1 MLHPKTIQFLTKL
14 KKNNSREW
22 FNEHRN
28 EYDAAKENFIEL
40 VNQILSKAGQFDQD
54 ISVLTYKDCIFRIN
68 RDVRFSKNKDPYKNN
83 MAAYFVKGGKK
94 SWLAGYYFHFE
105 PGGKSFIGGGLYGG
119 EPNQIKKVR
128 QEIDYD
134 WEAFKGFLQ
143 NKNFKKTFGD
153 LSREEGMSL
162 VREPKGY
169 DKDNP
174 AIDYIKLKNFIVS
187 VPVTDEELT
196 DQKLVKKIITAFT
209 TMQPLL
215 QFLNRAIED

>member
-1 MLHPKTIQFLTKL
+1 MLNAKTLQFLTKL

-22 FNEHRN
+22 FNQHRADY
-28 EYDAAKENFIEL
+28 EAAKENFIEL
-40 VNQILSKAGQFDQD
+40 VNQILANTSQFDEEL
-54 ISVLTYKDCIFRIN
+54 SLLTYKDCIFRIN

-94 SWLAGYYFHFE
+94 SWLAGYYFHCE

-119 EPNQIKKVR
+119 EPDQIKKVR
-128 QEIDYD
+128 QEIDYN
-134 WEAFKGFLQ
+134 WSAFKEILQ
-143 NKNFKKTFGD
+143 NKKFKKTFGD

-162 VREPKGY
+162 IREPKGY

-174 AIDYIKLKNFIVS
+174 AINYIKLKNFIVS
-187 VPVTDEELT
+187 VPISDEELI
-196 DQKLVKKIITAFT
+196 DKKLIKKIITCFA

-215 QFLNRAIED
+215 QFLNRAMED

>member
-1 MLHPKTIQFLTKL
+1 MLNPKTLQFLTKL

-22 FNEHRN
+22 FNLHRADY
-28 EYDAAKENFIEL
+28 EAAKENFIEL
-40 VNQILSKAGQFDQD
+40 VNQILANTSQFDQEL
-54 ISVLTYKDCIFRIN
+54 SLLTYKDCIFRIN

-94 SWLAGYYFHFE
+94 SWLAGYYFHCE

-119 EPNQIKKVR
+119 EPDQIKKVR
-128 QEIDYD
+128 QEIDYN
-134 WEAFKGFLQ
+134 WEEFKGILE
-143 NKNFKKTFGD
+143 NKIFKKIFED

-162 VREPKGY
+162 IREPKGY
-169 DKDNP
+169 EKDNP

-187 VPVTDEELT
+187 VPVSDEELT
-196 DQKLVKKIITAFT
+196 DKKLIKKIITCFA

>member
-40 VNQILSKAGQFDQD
+40 VNQILSQAGQFDQD

-134 WEAFKGFLQ
+134 WEAFKGILQ

-169 DKDNP
+169 EKDNP

-187 VPVTDEELT
+187 VPVNDEELT
-196 DQKLVKKIITAFT
+196 DQKLVKKIITTFT

-215 QFLNRAIED
+215 QFLNRAMED

>member
-40 VNQILSKAGQFDQD
+40 VNQILSQAGQFDQD

-134 WEAFKGFLQ
+134 WEAFKGILQ

-215 QFLNRAIED
+215 QFLNRAMED

>member
-1 MLHPKTIQFLTKL
+1 MLHPKTLQFLTKL

-22 FNEHRN
+22 FNEHRK
-28 EYDAAKENFIEL
+28 EYDSAKENFIEL
-40 VNQILSKAGQFDQD
+40 VNQILSQAGQFDQD
-54 ISVLTYKDCIFRIN
+54 IAVLTYKDCIFRIN

-94 SWLAGYYFHFE
+94 SWLAGYYFHCE

-119 EPNQIKKVR
+119 EPDQIKKVR
-128 QEIDYD
+128 QEIDYN
-134 WEAFKGFLQ
+134 WEAFKGILN
-143 NKNFKKTFGD
+143 NKTFKKTFGD

-162 VREPKGY
+162 IREPKGY
-169 DKDNP
+169 EKDNP

-196 DQKLVKKIITAFT
+196 DQKLVKKIITCFA

-215 QFLNRAIED
+215 HFLNRAMED

>member
-1 MLHPKTIQFLTKL
+1 MLNPKTLQFLTKL

-22 FNEHRN
+22 FNQHRDD
-28 EYDAAKENFIEL
+28 YDAAKENFIEL
-40 VNQILSKAGQFDQD
+40 VNQILAQAGQFDQD
-54 ISVLTYKDCIFRIN
+54 IAVLSYKDCIFRIN

-94 SWLAGYYFHFE
+94 SWLAGYYFHCE

-119 EPNQIKKVR
+119 EPDQIKKVR
-128 QEIDYD
+128 QEIDYN
-134 WEAFKGFLQ
+134 WEEFKGILQ
-143 NKNFKKTFGD
+143 NKKFKQTFGD

-162 VREPKGY
+162 IREPKGY
-169 DKDNP
+169 AKDNP

-196 DQKLVKKIITAFT
+196 DKKIIKKIITCFA
-209 TMQPLL
+209 TMQPML

>member
-1 MLHPKTIQFLTKL
+1 MLHPKTLQFLTKL

-28 EYDAAKENFIEL
+28 DYDAAKENFIEL
-40 VNQILSKAGQFDQD
+40 VNQILEQAGQFDQD
-54 ISVLTYKDCIFRIN
+54 IAVLSYKDCIFRIN

-94 SWLAGYYFHFE
+94 SWLAGYYFHCE

-119 EPNQIKKVR
+119 EPDQIKKVR
-128 QEIDYD
+128 QEIDYN
-134 WEAFKGFLQ
+134 WEEFKGILQ
-143 NKNFKKTFGD
+143 NKKFKQTFGD

-162 VREPKGY
+162 IREPKGY
-169 DKDNP
+169 EKDNP

-196 DQKLVKKIITAFT
+196 DKKIIKKIITCFA
-209 TMQPLL
+209 TMQPML

>member
-1 MLHPKTIQFLTKL
+1 MLNPKTLQFLTKL

-22 FNEHRN
+22 FNLHRADY
-28 EYDAAKENFIEL
+28 EAAKENFIEL
-40 VNQILSKAGQFDQD
+40 VNQILANTSQFDQEL
-54 ISVLTYKDCIFRIN
+54 SLLTYKDCIFRIN

-94 SWLAGYYFHFE
+94 SWLAGYYFHCE

-119 EPNQIKKVR
+119 EPDQIKKVR
-128 QEIDYD
+128 QEIDYN
-134 WEAFKGFLQ
+134 WEEFKGILE
-143 NKNFKKTFGD
+143 NKTFKKIFED

-162 VREPKGY
+162 IREPKGY
-169 DKDNP
+169 EKDNP

-187 VPVTDEELT
+187 VPVSDEELT
-196 DQKLVKKIITAFT
+196 DKKLIKKIITCFA

>member
-40 VNQILSKAGQFDQD
+40 VNQILSQAGQFDQD

-68 RDVRFSKNKDPYKNN
+68 RDVRFSKNKDPYKTN
-83 MAAYFVKGGKK
+83 MAAYFVRGGKK
-94 SWLAGYYFHFE
+94 SWLAGYYFHCE

-119 EPNQIKKVR
+119 EPDQIKKVR
-128 QEIDYD
+128 QEIDYN
-134 WEAFKGFLQ
+134 WTEFKSILE
-143 NKNFKKTFGD
+143 NKAFKKTFGD

-187 VPVTDEELT
+187 VAVTDEELT
-196 DQKLVKKIITAFT
+196 DQKLVKKIITTFT

-215 QFLNRAIED
+215 QFLNRAMED

>member
-40 VNQILSKAGQFDQD
+40 VNQILSQAGQFDQD

-134 WEAFKGFLQ
+134 WEAFKGILQ

>member
-1 MLHPKTIQFLTKL
+1 MLHPKTLQFLTKL

-28 EYDAAKENFIEL
+28 DYDAAKENFIEL
-40 VNQILSKAGQFDQD
+40 VNQILEQAGQFDQD
-54 ISVLTYKDCIFRIN
+54 IAVLSYKDCIFRIN

-94 SWLAGYYFHFE
+94 SWLAGYYFHCE

-119 EPNQIKKVR
+119 EPDQIKKVR
-128 QEIDYD
+128 QEIDYN
-134 WEAFKGFLQ
+134 WEDFKGILD
-143 NKNFKKTFGD
+143 NKVFKKTFGD

-162 VREPKGY
+162 IREPKGY

-187 VPVTDEELT
+187 VPISDEELI
-196 DQKLVKKIITAFT
+196 DKKLIKKIITCFA
-209 TMQPLL
+209 TMQPML

>member
-1 MLHPKTIQFLTKL
+1 MLHPKTLQFLTKL

-22 FNEHRN
+22 FNEHRK
-28 EYDAAKENFIEL
+28 EYDSAKENFIEL
-40 VNQILSKAGQFDQD
+40 VNQILSQAGQFDQD
-54 ISVLTYKDCIFRIN
+54 IAVLTYKDCIFRIN

-94 SWLAGYYFHFE
+94 SWLAGYYFHCE

-119 EPNQIKKVR
+119 EPDQIKKVR
-128 QEIDYD
+128 QEIDYN
-134 WEAFKGFLQ
+134 WEAFKGILN
-143 NKNFKKTFGD
+143 NKTFKKTFGD

-162 VREPKGY
+162 IREPKGY
-169 DKDNP
+169 EKDNP

-196 DQKLVKKIITAFT
+196 DQKLVKKIITFFA

-215 QFLNRAIED
+215 HFLNRAMED

>member
-40 VNQILSKAGQFDQD
+40 VNQILSQAGQFDQD

-68 RDVRFSKNKDPYKNN
+68 RDVRFSKNKDPYKTN
-83 MAAYFVKGGKK
+83 MAAYFVRGGKK
-94 SWLAGYYFHFE
+94 SWLAGYYFHCE

-128 QEIDYD
+128 QEIDYN
-134 WEAFKGFLQ
+134 WTEFKSILE
-143 NKNFKKTFGD
+143 NKAFKKTFGD

-169 DKDNP
+169 EKDNP

>member
-40 VNQILSKAGQFDQD
+40 VNQILSQAGQFDQD

-68 RDVRFSKNKDPYKNN
+68 RDVRFSKNKDPYKTN
-83 MAAYFVKGGKK
+83 MAAYFVRGGKK
-94 SWLAGYYFHFE
+94 SWLAGYYFHCE

-119 EPNQIKKVR
+119 EPDQIKKVR
-128 QEIDYD
+128 QEIDYN
-134 WEAFKGFLQ
+134 WTEFKCILE
-143 NKNFKKTFGD
+143 NKAFKKTFGD

-169 DKDNP
+169 EKDNP

-187 VPVTDEELT
+187 VAVTDEELT
-196 DQKLVKKIITAFT
+196 DQKLVKKIITCFA

-215 QFLNRAIED
+215 HFLNRAMED

>member
-1 MLHPKTIQFLTKL
+1 MLNPKTLQFLTKL

-22 FNEHRN
+22 FNQHRDD
-28 EYDAAKENFIEL
+28 YDAAKENFIEL
-40 VNQILSKAGQFDQD
+40 VNEILANTSQFDQEL
-54 ISVLTYKDCIFRIN
+54 SLLTYKDCIFRIN

-94 SWLAGYYFHFE
+94 SWLAGYYFHCE

-119 EPNQIKKVR
+119 EPDQIKKVR
-128 QEIDYD
+128 QEIDYN
-134 WEAFKGFLQ
+134 WEDFKGILD
-143 NKNFKKTFGD
+143 NKVFKKTFGD

-162 VREPKGY
+162 IREPKGY

-187 VPVTDEELT
+187 VPISDEELI
-196 DQKLVKKIITAFT
+196 DKKLIKKIITCFA
-209 TMQPLL
+209 TMQPML

>member
-1 MLHPKTIQFLTKL
+1 MLHPKTLQFLTKL

-28 EYDAAKENFIEL
+28 DYEAAKENFIEL
-40 VNQILSKAGQFDQD
+40 VNQILANTSQFDQEL
-54 ISVLTYKDCIFRIN
+54 SLLTYKDCIFRIN

-94 SWLAGYYFHFE
+94 SWLAGYYFHCE
-105 PGGKSFIGGGLYGG
+105 PEGKSFIGGGLYGG
-119 EPNQIKKVR
+119 EPDQIKKVR
-128 QEIDYD
+128 QEIDYN
-134 WEAFKGFLQ
+134 WEEFKGILQ
-143 NKNFKKTFGD
+143 NKKFKKTFGD

-162 VREPKGY
+162 IREPKGY
-169 DKDNP
+169 EKDNP

-196 DQKLVKKIITAFT
+196 EKQLVKKIINCFA

-215 QFLNRAIED
+215 QFLNRAMEE

>member
-1 MLHPKTIQFLTKL
+1 MLHPKTLQFLTKL

-22 FNEHRN
+22 FNDHRN

-40 VNQILSKAGQFDQD
+40 VNQILSQAGKFDQD
-54 ISVLTYKDCIFRIN
+54 IAVLTYKDCIFRIN

-94 SWLAGYYFHFE
+94 SWLAGYYFHCE

-119 EPNQIKKVR
+119 ETDQIKKVR
-128 QEIDYD
+128 QEIDYN
-134 WEAFKGFLQ
+134 WEAFKGILN
-143 NKNFKKTFGD
+143 NKIFKKTFGD

-162 VREPKGY
+162 IREPKGY
-169 DKDNP
+169 EKDNP

-196 DQKLVKKIITAFT
+196 DQKLVKKIITCFA

-215 QFLNRAIED
+215 HFLNRAMED